1 MRACVHNKQGLLD
14 SLKPFDAEKFNEK
27 VLREFEN
34 LIE

>member
-1 MRACVHNKQGLLD
+1 MRACVHISKGCWD